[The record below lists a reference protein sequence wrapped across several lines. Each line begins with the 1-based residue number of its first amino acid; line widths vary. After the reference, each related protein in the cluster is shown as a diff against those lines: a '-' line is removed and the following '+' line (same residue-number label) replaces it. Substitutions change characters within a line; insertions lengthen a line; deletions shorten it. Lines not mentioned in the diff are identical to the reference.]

1 MQTYILVF
9 VNINPFLCINNKFS
23 LAFPILVL
31 IYRKNR
37 VQKINIYNPQLNN
50 WGIIWRSIFD
60 RVERLCYCDEVEHQK
75 CKPERYLSLFQLQM
89 LTLVTVDINAGIN
102 VTWEDFPHWM
112 EGFGATL
119 WIHGIIVLLSIM
131 VSFCTY
137 IFKELSNWTT
147 NMHQPC

>member
-1 MQTYILVF
+1 MLVF
-9 VNINPFLCINNKFS
+9 ETLKNKKSDFLNSNMCFCLRLYSNFNRWTHPGLLVWDFIRCNGHVSFS
-23 LAFPILVL
+23 PS
-31 IYRKNR
+31 N
-37 VQKINIYNPQLNN
+37 LN
-50 WGIIWRSIFD
+50 SKSEFFS
-60 RVERLCYCDEVEHQK
+60 
-75 CKPERYLSLFQLQM
+75 YLSLFQLQM

-102 VTWEDFPHWM
+102 VAWEDFPHWM
-112 EGFGATL
+112 EDFGATL